1 MEAVVE
7 QTEYELERGKA
18 MPSKNHGKLQYR
30 LAKAIGDR
38 YEERFDIIPELAL
51 ELFTGRVTPDI
62 ALCQVEPTDWLDDE
76 VRVSKAPLGVI
87 EILSVTQ
94 GIQGLIDKLDV
105 YFEAGVQS
113 CWIVLPT
120 FRTIHVFHAK
130 HDYKTFTEGI
140 LHDEKLGIDVDL
152 GVIFR

>member
-1 MEAVVE
+1 METVVE
-7 QTEYELERGKA
+7 QTDYELERGKPI
-18 MPSKNHGKLQYR
+18 PSKNHGKLQAR
-30 LAKAIGDR
+30 LSQTLLNGYEHQYDVQSETSLRLSTGDVVPDLSIFPP
-38 YEERFDIIPELAL
+38 EES
-51 ELFTGRVTPDI
+51 
-62 ALCQVEPTDWLDDE
+62 DWLDDE

-94 GIQGLIDKLDV
+94 GIQELIDKLDV

-120 FRTIHVFHAK
+120 FRTIHVFYAK
-130 HDYKTFTEGI
+130 HEYKTFTEGI
-140 LHDEKLGIDVDL
+140 LRDEKLDIQVDL